1 MVVWTV
7 NTAVDTVIGQI
18 QRCEHDDTVAVEVL
32 FDLFRQAADFF
43 GDFFVFAGQ
52 QHRGFSVA
60 DAFAQGSLIQDLPD
74 QFLIVFVFVGVSQ
87 GVHDFVMADEFFC
100 FQ

>member
-1 MVVWTV
+1 MAHILQSDDFFSDFFLGQFLPGDVFVLMVVWTV

-52 QHRGFSVA
+52 QHRGLSVA
-60 DAFAQGSLIQDLPD
+60 DAFAQAALSRI
-74 QFLIVFVFVGVSQ
+74 
-87 GVHDFVMADEFFC
+87 
-100 FQ
+100 